1 MVVNEL
7 VDSIFPEKPACHHG
21 KTNNKN
27 QQITIKTRVILFL
40 NKSCH
45 LEYRFYER
53 CLGTL
58 YISTPITKTRNME
71 ITPRAGKTYCIP
83 NPCST

>member
-7 VDSIFPEKPACHHG
+7 VDSIFPEKPTCNHG

-40 NKSCH
+40 NNPVTWNIDSMNVVQA
-45 LEYRFYER
+45 
-53 CLGTL
+53 
-58 YISTPITKTRNME
+58 P
-71 ITPRAGKTYCIP
+71 CILAHQ
-83 NPCST
+83 

>member
-40 NKSCH
+40 NPVTWNIGSMNVAWA
-45 LEYRFYER
+45 
-53 CLGTL
+53 
-58 YISTPITKTRNME
+58 P
-71 ITPRAGKTYCIP
+71 CILARQ
-83 NPCST
+83 